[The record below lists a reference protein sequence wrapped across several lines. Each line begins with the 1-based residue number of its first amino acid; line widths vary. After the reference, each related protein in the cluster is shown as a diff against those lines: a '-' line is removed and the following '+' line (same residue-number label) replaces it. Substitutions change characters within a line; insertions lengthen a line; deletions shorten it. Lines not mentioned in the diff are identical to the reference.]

1 MFSLF
6 YRKEDM
12 SSRHV
17 LKERL
22 LEEGLYEHVGIT
34 LPPSDIY
41 ETSKWRYFIWYM
53 KQFFSNKAIVYPEK
67 FRGY

>member
-1 MFSLF
+1 MRSFLYQS
-6 YRKEDM
+6 EDM
-12 SSRHV
+12 SSRRV
-17 LKERL
+17 ALKERL
-22 LEEGLYEHVGIT
+22 LEEGLYDQA
-34 LPPSDIY
+34 LLFPNIY